1 MRAPPLIALALAG
14 CVGDAVIART
24 PTADA
29 GRDGPTADRIDSP
42 DPSLRIEVTAT
53 GEDNASGRSSF
64 GVSVEVFATRDGA
77 STDATLSL
85 TRIGGS
91 IPLRRIAP
99 GHYGAGF
106 DEYSTSLVLSLVT
119 LDGATHDVPLST
131 MPIFSFLSP
140 RLHEHVSIGSP
151 IPVTWSPH
159 GGAEV
164 TLLAPS
170 GPTRADDNGRLTLPP
185 GVFMSTGV
193 HVIRMQRAT
202 SVTPEALPPGSTLTM
217 TIINSVEVEIE

>member
-1 MRAPPLIALALAG
+1 MRVRSLLALALVG

-24 PTADA
+24 PASDA
-29 GRDGPTADRIDSP
+29 GRDGPPADRIDSAG
-42 DPSLRIEVTAT
+42 PSLRIEVTAT

-91 IPLRRIAP
+91 IPLRRIAQ

-119 LDGATHDVPLST
+119 LDGATHEVPLST

-140 RLHEHVSIGSP
+140 RLHEHVSNGSP

-159 GGAEV
+159 DGADAS
-164 TLLAPS
+164 LLAPN
-170 GPTRADDNGRLTLPP
+170 GPSTVDDSGRLTLPP

-193 HVIRMQRAT
+193 HVIRLQRST